1 MVFLSSTLPLRA
13 TAKRKNLGWG
23 WKGGVGS
30 CATGSTPL
38 GGASGRSSL
47 WGRSGGRRREE
58 EEPSACFLTLA
69 SSAEL
74 FLQWHVRPIENPFPK
89 KNRNPPP
96 SAGFRFPPFRFFSRT
111 TISCVSEEQE
121 PCVCVQI
128 FLVSLRSKA
137 QRATLSGELAACDKV
152 LHLCLLEL
160 RVH

>member
-89 KNRNPPP
+89 KIGTPPKRRLP
-96 SAGFRFPPFRFFSRT
+96 IPTFPLFFPHDNLVCVGRT
-111 TISCVSEEQE
+111 RAVCVCSDLSCVPALKGS
-121 PCVCVQI
+121 
-128 FLVSLRSKA
+128 
-137 QRATLSGELAACDKV
+137 ACDT
-152 LHLCLLEL
+152 
-160 RVH
+160 

>member
-69 SSAEL
+69 SFAEL

-89 KNRNPPP
+89 KNRNPPQAP
-96 SAGFRFPPFRFFSRT
+96 ASDSHLSAFFPARQSRVCRKNK
-111 TISCVSEEQE
+111 SR
-121 PCVCVQI
+121 VCVFRS
-128 FLVSLRSKA
+128 FLCPCA
-137 QRATLSGELAACDKV
+137 QRLSVRHLAV
-152 LHLCLLEL
+152 S
-160 RVH
+160 